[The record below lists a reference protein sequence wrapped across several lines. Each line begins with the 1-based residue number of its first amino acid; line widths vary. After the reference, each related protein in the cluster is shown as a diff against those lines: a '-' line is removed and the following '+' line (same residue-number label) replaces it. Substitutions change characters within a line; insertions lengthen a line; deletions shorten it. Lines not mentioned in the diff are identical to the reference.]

1 MNQFTVALW
10 GDEAFSAILSMKSI
24 PEIIKIIMRDT
35 SPPLYNIL
43 EHLAFQLWGTD
54 EIIIRGLSFA
64 YYLVAVFFVYE
75 IGVFLWN
82 KKTGLLAALLTFFN
96 PFFFIY
102 AFEGRMYSLLAAGVV
117 ASMYFFLKLQFAKK
131 INYSDWYGYIL
142 ASLIALY
149 THHFAIFPLFIQGLW
164 FLAKPKKLLFKAF
177 FLIGVGYLPWLI
189 PLYRQV
195 TMVGSNFWLGTPTFK
210 DLLSLIGD
218 YLGKGQKHDFALPA
232 MVLVIAALILRK
244 WAFKKKD
251 LFLLSWF
258 SLPILLTWTISQ
270 VFQSIFFNRYLIYSI
285 PAAMLLVASQG
296 RKFSEAILVLILGFY
311 IVVSGA
317 YFVSPTK
324 DPFNL
329 LAAYVRESKRGDD
342 FVIHGDAGSHQ
353 LWESKYYGIPA
364 PIYVPNK
371 QELPFFVGTALME
384 EGDIIDKLPPKARRI
399 GVITKGEVAENL
411 LPNYTKTETVSFGA
425 LRFTWFQ

>member
-35 SPPLYNIL
+35 SPPLYNIT
-43 EHLAFQLWGTD
+43 EHLIFRVFGTE
-54 EIIIRGLSFA
+54 EIVIRGLSFF
-64 YYLVAVFFVYE
+64 YYLTAALFVYE
-75 IGVFLWN
+75 IGVFFWN
-82 KKTGLLAALLTFFN
+82 KRVGALAALLTFFN

-102 AFEGRMYSLLAAGVV
+102 AFEGRMYSLLAAGVT
-117 ASMYFFLKLQFAKK
+117 ASTYFFIKLSFAKK
-131 INYSDWYGYIL
+131 PHSNDWYGYII

-149 THHFAIFPLFIQGLW
+149 AHHFAIFALFLQFLW
-164 FLAKPKKLLFKAF
+164 FLTKPKKLIFKGF
-177 FLIGVGYLPWLI
+177 FLIGVGYLPWLV

-195 TMVGSNFWLGTPTFK
+195 TMVGESFWLGTPTFK

-218 YLGKGQKHDFALPA
+218 YLGKGQKHTFALPA
-232 MVLVIAALILRK
+232 TILVLAAFILRK
-244 WAFKKKD
+244 WTFKKKD

-258 SLPILLTWTISQ
+258 LLPIVLTWGISQ

-285 PAAMLLVASQG
+285 PPAMLLVASQG

-311 IVVSGA
+311 ILVSSA
-317 YFVSPTK
+317 YFLNPVK

-342 FVIHGDAGSHQ
+342 FVILGDAGSHQ

-364 PIYVPNK
+364 PIYVPDK

-384 EGDIIDKLPPKARRI
+384 EGDIINRLPPKIRRI
-399 GVITKGEVAENL
+399 GVITKGEVDEKL
-411 LPNYTKTETVSFGA
+411 LPNYTQVETVSFGA